1 MPRARKVQLK
11 KVGTATIIGGT
22 QQSKRGPHKYR
33 AVPEVCDGIRFD
45 STKEARRYREL
56 KLLEAQGKISDLK
69 LQPKFEIVL
78 KCKYKADFEYI
89 ENGERVVEDVK
100 GYKTREYLQK
110 RKLIKE
116 QHGITIKE
124 T

>member
-1 MPRARKVQLK
+1 MPQPRKVQLK
-11 KVGTATIIGGT
+11 KVGTARVIGQTRKG
-22 QQSKRGPHKYR
+22 SRGSHKYR

-56 KLLEAQGKISDLK
+56 KLMEAQGKISELK
-69 LQPKFEIVL
+69 LQPKFELVL
-78 KCKYKADFEYI
+78 KCKYKADFQYI
-89 ENGERVVEDVK
+89 ENGARVVEDVK

-110 RKLIKE
+110 RKLMKE